1 MFKKKL
7 LWLHKWLG
15 LISGLV
21 VLIVSLTGCLTVFQ
35 DELQLMT
42 HPEKFFIEKQNLQP
56 SKTIALSK
64 LIRIAEAKL
73 NPGEKISRVDVFPQE
88 NRTWVFRAI
97 KTNKDAFFYSDYF
110 TYYKRVFVNP
120 YTGNVQVV
128 ENTKAN
134 FFQVVL
140 QLHMN
145 LLLGKKYG
153 HVIVGFSTIFFAVI
167 CLTGIVLWWPKKWKP
182 KTLKNS
188 FSINFK
194 ANKKRFNYDLHNV
207 LGFYSLLFALL
218 FAFTGLVFAFPAFK
232 KAVSSQLNS
241 LDSKEK
247 QKLSLPLIPKTT
259 SAILDNSF
267 DYVLL
272 HHLTADQLSV
282 RLEKDIA
289 EPQTIQVRMKKNRTG
304 IFYGYSFNQKT
315 GQLDELKSSDNLQ
328 LGSRVTSLN
337 YDLHVGSIGGIYT
350 KILAFLV
357 SLVCASLPVTG
368 FIIWLNKYKKSK
380 KKKIERIIV
389 ILKT

>member
-1 MFKKKL
+1 MVKKKL

-35 DELQLMT
+35 DEIQLMT

-56 SKTIALSK
+56 SKTVPLSQ
-64 LIRIAEAKL
+64 LIGIAEAKL
-73 NPGEKISRVDVFPQE
+73 NSGEQISRVEVFPE
-88 NRTWVFRAI
+88 KNRTWIFRAI
-97 KTNKDAFFYSDYF
+97 KINKDGFFYSDYF

-128 ENTKAN
+128 ENTKEN
-134 FFQVVL
+134 FFQIVL

-153 HVIVGFSTIFFAVI
+153 HVLVGFSTIFFAVL

-182 KTLKNS
+182 KTIKNS

-194 ANKKRFNYDLHNV
+194 AKSKRLNYDLHNV
-207 LGFYSLLFALL
+207 LGFYSLFFALL
-218 FAFTGLVFAFPAFK
+218 FAFTGLVFAFPVFK
-232 KAVSSQLNS
+232 KTISNQLNS
-241 LDSKEK
+241 LDNKEP
-247 QKLSLPLIPKTT
+247 QKLSFPFVPQKATT
-259 SAILDNSF
+259 VLDNGL
-267 DYVLL
+267 DYVLAT
-272 HHLTADQLSV
+272 HPNADQLSI

-289 EPQTIQVRMKKNRTG
+289 EPQGIQVRMEKNRTG
-304 IFYGYSFNQKT
+304 VFYWYYFDQKN
-315 GQLDELKSSDNLQ
+315 GQITELKSSNNLQ

-337 YDLHVGSIGGIYT
+337 YDLHVGSVGGIYT
-350 KILAFLV
+350 KILAFLA
-357 SLVCASLPVTG
+357 SLVCASLPITG

-380 KKKIERIIV
+380 LRKS
-389 ILKT
+389 

>member
-35 DELQLMT
+35 DELQLAT
-42 HPEKFFIEKQNLQP
+42 HPEKFFIEKQNAQP

-64 LIRIAEAKL
+64 LISIAEAKL
-73 NPGEKISRVDVFPQE
+73 NQGEKISRVDVFPQD

-128 ENTKAN
+128 ENTKEN
-134 FFQVVL
+134 FFQIVL

-167 CLTGIVLWWPKKWKP
+167 CVTGIVLWWPKKWKP

-247 QKLSLPLIPKTT
+247 QKLSLPLIPKTA
-259 SAILDNSF
+259 SGILDNSF
-267 DYVLL
+267 DYVFT
-272 HHLTADQLSV
+272 HYPTADQLSV

-289 EPQTIQVRMKKNRTG
+289 EPQTIQIRMKKNRTG
-304 IFYGYSFNQKT
+304 IFYGYSFDQKT
-315 GQLDELKSSDNLQ
+315 GQLQELKSSDNLK

-350 KILAFLV
+350 KILAFLA

-380 KKKIERIIV
+380 QRK
-389 ILKT
+389 LKES

>member
-1 MFKKKL
+1 MFKKKI

-15 LISGLV
+15 LITGIV

-56 SKTIALSK
+56 SKTIPLSK

-73 NPGEKISRVDVFPQE
+73 NPGEKISRVDVFPQN

-134 FFQVVL
+134 FFQIVL

-153 HVIVGFSTIFFAVI
+153 HAIVGFSTIFFAVI

-232 KAVSSQLNS
+232 KAVSGQLNS
-241 LDSKEK
+241 LDSKEE
-247 QKLSLPLIPKTT
+247 QKLSLPLIPQTA
-259 SAILDNSF
+259 SGILDNSF
-267 DYVLL
+267 DYVLS
-272 HHLTADQLSV
+272 HHPTADQLSV

-289 EPQTIQVRMKKNRTG
+289 EPQTIQVRMEKNRTG

-350 KILAFLV
+350 KILAFLA

-380 KKKIERIIV
+380 KRK
-389 ILKT
+389 LKES

>member
-1 MFKKKL
+1 MIKKKL

-42 HPEKFFIEKQNLQP
+42 HPEKFFIEKSNLQP
-56 SKTIALSK
+56 SKAIALSK
-64 LIRIAEAKL
+64 LISIAEGKL
-73 NPGEKISRVDVFPQE
+73 NPGEKISRVDIFPQE
-88 NRTWVFRAI
+88 NRTWIFRAI
-97 KTNKDAFFYSDYF
+97 KTNKEAFFYSDFF

-128 ENTKAN
+128 ENTKEN
-134 FFQVVL
+134 FFQIVL

-153 HVIVGFSTIFFAVI
+153 HVIVGFSTIFFAVL

-182 KTLKNS
+182 KTIKNS

-194 ANKKRFNYDLHNV
+194 AKSKRLNYDLHNV
-207 LGFYSLLFALL
+207 LGFYSLFFALL
-218 FAFTGLVFAFPAFK
+218 FAFTGLVFAFPTFK
-232 KAVSSQLNS
+232 KIVSNQLNS

-247 QKLSLPLIPKTT
+247 QKLSLPFIPQTAAT
-259 SAILDNSF
+259 VLDNGLN
-267 DYVLL
+267 YVLA
-272 HHLTADQLSV
+272 HHPTADQLSV

-289 EPQTIQVRMKKNRTG
+289 EPQSIQVRMEKNRTG
-304 IFYGYSFNQKT
+304 IFYGYSFNQKS
-315 GQLDELKSSDNLQ
+315 GQLEELKSSDNLQ

-337 YDLHVGSIGGIYT
+337 YDLHVGSIGEIYT
-350 KILAFLV
+350 KILAFFA

-380 KKKIERIIV
+380 SRKVKE
-389 ILKT
+389 LKVL

>member
-1 MFKKKL
+1 MFKKKI

-15 LISGLV
+15 LITGLV

-42 HPEKFFIEKQNLQP
+42 HPEKFFIERQNLQP
-56 SKTIALSK
+56 SKTIPLSK

-73 NPGEKISRVDVFPQE
+73 NPGEKISRVDVFPQD

-134 FFQVVL
+134 FFQIVL

-232 KAVSSQLNS
+232 KAVSGQLNS
-241 LDSKEK
+241 LDSKEE
-247 QKLSLPLIPKTT
+247 QKLSLPLIPQTA
-259 SAILDNSF
+259 SGILDNSF
-267 DYVLL
+267 DYVLS
-272 HHLTADQLSV
+272 HHPIADQLSV

-289 EPQTIQVRMKKNRTG
+289 EPQTIQVRMEKNRTG

-350 KILAFLV
+350 KILAFLA
-357 SLVCASLPVTG
+357 SLVCTSLPVTG

-380 KKKIERIIV
+380 KRK
-389 ILKT
+389 LKES

>member
-64 LIRIAEAKL
+64 LINIAEAKL
-73 NPGEKISRVDVFPQE
+73 NPGEKISRVDVFPQN
-88 NRTWVFRAI
+88 NRTWVFRAT

-128 ENTKAN
+128 ENTKEN
-134 FFQVVL
+134 FFQIVL

-153 HVIVGFSTIFFAVI
+153 HFIVGFSTIFFAII

-182 KTLKNS
+182 KTIKNS

-207 LGFYSLLFALL
+207 LGFYSLFFALL
-218 FAFTGLVFAFPAFK
+218 FAFTGLVFVFPAFK
-232 KAVSSQLNS
+232 KAVSNQLNS

-247 QKLSLPLIPKTT
+247 QKLSFPLIPQTA
-259 SAILDNSF
+259 SGILDNGF
-267 DYVLL
+267 DYVLTK
-272 HHLTADQLSV
+272 HPTADQLSV

-289 EPQTIQVRMKKNRTG
+289 EPQTIQVRMEKNRTG
-304 IFYGYSFNQKT
+304 VFYGYSFNQKT
-315 GQLDELKSSDNLQ
+315 GQLEELKSSDNLQ

-350 KILAFLV
+350 KILAFLA

-380 KKKIERIIV
+380 KRK
-389 ILKT
+389 LKES

>member
-1 MFKKKL
+1 MFKKKI

-15 LISGLV
+15 LITGIV

-42 HPEKFFIEKQNLQP
+42 HPEKFFIERQNLQP
-56 SKTIALSK
+56 SKTILLSK

-73 NPGEKISRVDVFPQE
+73 NPGEKISRVDVFPQD

-97 KTNKDAFFYSDYF
+97 KTNKEAFFYSDYF

-134 FFQVVL
+134 FFQIML

-207 LGFYSLLFALL
+207 LGFYSLMFALL

-232 KAVSSQLNS
+232 KAVSGQLNS
-241 LDSKEK
+241 LDSKEE
-247 QKLSLPLIPKTT
+247 QKLSLPLIPQTA
-259 SAILDNSF
+259 SGILDNSF
-267 DYVLL
+267 DYVLS
-272 HHLTADQLSV
+272 HHPTADQLSV

-289 EPQTIQVRMKKNRTG
+289 EPQTIQVRMEKNRTG

-337 YDLHVGSIGGIYT
+337 YDLHVGSVGGIYT
-350 KILAFLV
+350 KILAFLA

-380 KKKIERIIV
+380 KRK
-389 ILKT
+389 LKES

>member
-15 LISGLV
+15 LLSGLV

-42 HPEKFFIEKQNLQP
+42 HPEKFFIEKQNFQP
-56 SKTIALSK
+56 SQTIALSQ
-64 LIRIAEAKL
+64 LISIAERKL
-73 NPGEKISRVDVFPQE
+73 NPGQKISRVDIFPQN
-88 NRTWVFRAI
+88 NRTWIFRAI
-97 KTNKDAFFYSDYF
+97 KTNKEAFFYSDFF

-134 FFQVVL
+134 FFQIVL

-153 HVIVGFSTIFFAVI
+153 HVIVGFSTIFFAVL

-182 KTLKNS
+182 KTIKNS

-194 ANKKRFNYDLHNV
+194 AKSKRLNYDLHKV
-207 LGFYSLLFALL
+207 LGFYSLLLALL

-232 KAVSSQLNS
+232 EMVSNQLNS
-241 LDSKEK
+241 FDSKEK
-247 QKLSLPLIPKTT
+247 QQLSLPSIPQTAAT
-259 SAILDNSF
+259 VLDNGLN
-267 DYVLL
+267 YVLA
-272 HHLTADQLSV
+272 HHPNADQLSI
-282 RLEKDIA
+282 RIEKDIS
-289 EPQTIQVRMKKNRTG
+289 EPQDIQVRIEKNRTG
-304 IFYGYSFNQKT
+304 VFYWYYFNQKS
-315 GQLDELKSSDNLQ
+315 GQVEELKTSDNLQ

-350 KILAFLV
+350 KVLAFFAALA
-357 SLVCASLPVTG
+357 CASLPVTG
-368 FIIWLNKYKKSK
+368 FIIWLNKYNKAKLRKVKVNVGS
-380 KKKIERIIV
+380 
-389 ILKT
+389 LKE

>member
-15 LISGLV
+15 LLSGLV

-42 HPEKFFIEKQNLQP
+42 HPEKFFIEKENLQP
-56 SKTIALSK
+56 SQTIALSQ
-64 LIRIAEAKL
+64 LISIAERKL
-73 NPGEKISRVDVFPQE
+73 NPGQKISRVDIFPQN
-88 NRTWVFRAI
+88 NRTWIFRAI
-97 KTNKDAFFYSDYF
+97 KTNKDAFFYSDFF

-134 FFQVVL
+134 FFQIVL

-153 HVIVGFSTIFFAVI
+153 HVIVGFSTIFFGVL

-182 KTLKNS
+182 KTIKNS

-194 ANKKRFNYDLHNV
+194 AKSKRLNYDLHKV
-207 LGFYSLLFALL
+207 LGFYSLLLALL

-232 KAVSSQLNS
+232 KMVSNQLNS
-241 LDSKEK
+241 FDSKEK
-247 QKLSLPLIPKTT
+247 QQLSLPSIPQTAAT
-259 SAILDNSF
+259 VLDNGLN
-267 DYVLL
+267 YVLA
-272 HHLTADQLSV
+272 HHPNADQLSI
-282 RLEKDIA
+282 RIEKDVS
-289 EPQTIQVRMKKNRTG
+289 EPQDIQVRIEKNRTG
-304 IFYGYSFNQKT
+304 VFYWYYFNQKS
-315 GQLDELKSSDNLQ
+315 GQVEELKTSDNLQ

-350 KILAFLV
+350 KVLAFFAALA
-357 SLVCASLPVTG
+357 CASLPVTG
-368 FIIWLNKYKKSK
+368 FIIWLNKYNKAKLRKVNVGS
-380 KKKIERIIV
+380 
-389 ILKT
+389 LKE

>member
-15 LISGLV
+15 LLSGLV

-42 HPEKFFIEKQNLQP
+42 HPEKFFIEKENLQP
-56 SKTIALSK
+56 SQTIALSQ
-64 LIRIAEAKL
+64 LISIAERKL
-73 NPGEKISRVDVFPQE
+73 NPGQKISRVDIFPQN
-88 NRTWVFRAI
+88 NRTWIFRAI
-97 KTNKDAFFYSDYF
+97 KTNKDAFFYSDFF

-134 FFQVVL
+134 FFQIVL

-153 HVIVGFSTIFFAVI
+153 HVIVGFSTIFFAVL

-182 KTLKNS
+182 KTIKNS

-194 ANKKRFNYDLHNV
+194 AKSKRLNYDLHKV
-207 LGFYSLLFALL
+207 LGFYSLLLALL

-232 KAVSSQLNS
+232 KLISNQLNS
-241 LDSKEK
+241 LDRKEK
-247 QKLSLPLIPKTT
+247 QQLSLPSIPQTAAT
-259 SAILDNSF
+259 VLDNGLN
-267 DYVLL
+267 YVLA
-272 HHLTADQLSV
+272 HHPNADQLSI
-282 RLEKDIA
+282 RIEKDVS
-289 EPQTIQVRMKKNRTG
+289 EPQDIQVRIEKNRTG
-304 IFYGYSFNQKT
+304 VFYWYYFNQKS
-315 GQLDELKSSDNLQ
+315 GQVEELKTSDNLQ

-350 KILAFLV
+350 KVLAFFAALA
-357 SLVCASLPVTG
+357 CASLPVTG
-368 FIIWLNKYKKSK
+368 FIIWLNKYNKAKLRKVNVGS
-380 KKKIERIIV
+380 
-389 ILKT
+389 LKE

>member
-1 MFKKKL
+1 MFKKKI

-21 VLIVSLTGCLTVFQ
+21 VLIISLTGCLTVFQ

-42 HPEKFFIEKQNLQP
+42 HPEKFFIERQNLQS
-56 SKTIALSK
+56 SKTIPLSK
-64 LIRIAEAKL
+64 LIFIAEAKL
-73 NPGEKISRVDVFPQE
+73 NLGEKISRVDVFPQD

-97 KTNKDAFFYSDYF
+97 KTNKNAFFYSDYF

-128 ENTKAN
+128 ENTKGN
-134 FFQVVL
+134 FFQIVL

-167 CLTGIVLWWPKKWKP
+167 CLTGIVLWWPKKWKH

-207 LGFYSLLFALL
+207 LGFYSLLFALI

-247 QKLSLPLIPKTT
+247 QKLSLPLIPQTT
-259 SAILDNSF
+259 SGILDNSF
-267 DYVLL
+267 DYVLS
-272 HHLTADQLSV
+272 HHPTADQLSV

-289 EPQTIQVRMKKNRTG
+289 EPQTIQVRMEKNRTG

-315 GQLDELKSSDNLQ
+315 GQLEELKSSDNLQ
-328 LGSRVTSLN
+328 LGSRLTSLN
-337 YDLHVGSIGGIYT
+337 YDLHVGSIRGIYT
-350 KILAFLV
+350 KILAFLA

-380 KKKIERIIV
+380 KRN
-389 ILKT
+389 LKGS

>member
-1 MFKKKL
+1 MFKKKI

-42 HPEKFFIEKQNLQP
+42 HPEKFFIERQNLQP
-56 SKTIALSK
+56 SKTIPLSK

-73 NPGEKISRVDVFPQE
+73 NPGEKISRVDVFPQD

-134 FFQVVL
+134 FFQIVL

-207 LGFYSLLFALL
+207 LGFYSLIFALL
-218 FAFTGLVFAFPAFK
+218 FAFTGLVFAFPDLK

-241 LDSKEK
+241 LDSKEE
-247 QKLSLPLIPKTT
+247 QKLSLPLIPQTA
-259 SAILDNSF
+259 SGILDNSF
-267 DYVLL
+267 DYVLS
-272 HHLTADQLSV
+272 HHPTADQLSV

-289 EPQTIQVRMKKNRTG
+289 EPQTIQVRMEKNRTG

-337 YDLHVGSIGGIYT
+337 YDLHVGSFGGIYT
-350 KILAFLV
+350 KILAFLA

-380 KKKIERIIV
+380 KRK
-389 ILKT
+389 LKES

>member
-15 LISGLV
+15 LLSGLV

-56 SKTIALSK
+56 SQTIALSQ
-64 LIRIAEAKL
+64 LISIAERKL
-73 NPGEKISRVDVFPQE
+73 NPGQKISRVDIFPQN
-88 NRTWVFRAI
+88 NRTWIFRAI
-97 KTNKDAFFYSDYF
+97 KTNKDAFFYSDFF

-134 FFQVVL
+134 FFQIVL

-153 HVIVGFSTIFFAVI
+153 HVIVGFSTIFFAVL

-182 KTLKNS
+182 KTIKNS

-194 ANKKRFNYDLHNV
+194 AKSKRLNYDLHKV
-207 LGFYSLLFALL
+207 LGFYSLLLALL

-232 KAVSSQLNS
+232 KLISNQLNS
-241 LDSKEK
+241 LDRKEK
-247 QKLSLPLIPKTT
+247 QQLSLPSIPQTAAT
-259 SAILDNSF
+259 VLDNGLN
-267 DYVLL
+267 YVLA
-272 HHLTADQLSV
+272 HHPNADQLSI
-282 RLEKDIA
+282 RIEKDVS
-289 EPQTIQVRMKKNRTG
+289 EPQDIQVRIEKNRTG
-304 IFYGYSFNQKT
+304 VFYWYYFNQKS
-315 GQLDELKSSDNLQ
+315 GQVEELKTSDNLQ

-350 KILAFLV
+350 KVLAFFAALA
-357 SLVCASLPVTG
+357 CASLPVTG
-368 FIIWLNKYKKSK
+368 FIIWLNKYNKAKLRKVNVGS
-380 KKKIERIIV
+380 
-389 ILKT
+389 LKE

>member
-15 LISGLV
+15 LLSGLV

-42 HPEKFFIEKQNLQP
+42 HPEKFFIEKENLQP
-56 SKTIALSK
+56 SQTIALSQ
-64 LIRIAEAKL
+64 LISIAERKL
-73 NPGEKISRVDVFPQE
+73 NPGQKISRVDIFPQN
-88 NRTWVFRAI
+88 NRTWIFRAI
-97 KTNKDAFFYSDYF
+97 KTNKDAFFYSDFF

-134 FFQVVL
+134 FFQIVL

-153 HVIVGFSTIFFAVI
+153 YVIVGFSTIFFAVL

-182 KTLKNS
+182 KTIKNS

-194 ANKKRFNYDLHNV
+194 AKSKRLNYDLHKV
-207 LGFYSLLFALL
+207 LGFYSLLLALL

-232 KAVSSQLNS
+232 KMVSNQLNS
-241 LDSKEK
+241 FDSKEK
-247 QKLSLPLIPKTT
+247 QQLSLPSIPQTAAT
-259 SAILDNSF
+259 VLDNGLN
-267 DYVLL
+267 YVLA
-272 HHLTADQLSV
+272 HHPNADQLSI
-282 RLEKDIA
+282 RIEKDVS
-289 EPQTIQVRMKKNRTG
+289 EPQDIQVRIEKNRTG
-304 IFYGYSFNQKT
+304 VFYWYYFNQKS
-315 GQLDELKSSDNLQ
+315 GQVEELKTSDNLQ
-328 LGSRVTSLN
+328 FGSRVTSLN

-350 KILAFLV
+350 KVLAFFAALA
-357 SLVCASLPVTG
+357 CASLPVTG
-368 FIIWLNKYKKSK
+368 FIIWLNKYNKAKLRKVNVGS
-380 KKKIERIIV
+380 
-389 ILKT
+389 LKE

>member
-1 MFKKKL
+1 MVKKKL

-21 VLIVSLTGCLTVFQ
+21 VLIVSLTGCLNVFQ

-42 HPEKFFIEKQNLQP
+42 HPEKFFIEKPNLQP
-56 SKTIALSK
+56 SKTIALSE
-64 LIRIAEAKL
+64 LISIAEKNL
-73 NPGEKISRVDVFPQE
+73 NPGEKISRVDIFPQK
-88 NRTWVFRAI
+88 NRTWVFRAL
-97 KTNKDAFFYSDYF
+97 KTNKEAFFYFDYF

-128 ENTKAN
+128 EDTKTN
-134 FFQVVL
+134 FFQIVL

-153 HVIVGFSTIFFAVI
+153 HVLVGFSTIFFAI
-167 CLTGIVLWWPKKWKP
+167 LCLSGIVLWWPKKWKP
-182 KTLKNS
+182 KTIKDS

-194 ANKKRFNYDLHNV
+194 AKSKRLNYDLHNV
-207 LGFYSLLFALL
+207 LGFYSLLVALL

-232 KAVSSQLNS
+232 KMVSNQLNA

-247 QKLSLPLIPKTT
+247 QKLSLPFIPQRATT
-259 SAILDNSF
+259 VLDNGLN
-267 DYVLL
+267 YVLAQ
-272 HHLTADQLSV
+272 HSNADQLSI
-282 RLEKDIA
+282 RIQKDIS
-289 EPQTIQVRMKKNRTG
+289 EPQDIQVRIEKNRTG
-304 IFYGYSFNQKT
+304 VFYWYYFNPKN
-315 GQLDELKSSDNLQ
+315 GQVEELKTSDDLQ

-350 KILAFLV
+350 KILAFFGA
-357 SLVCASLPVTG
+357 LVCASLPVTG

-380 KKKIERIIV
+380 LKRI
-389 ILKT
+389 

>member
-15 LISGLV
+15 LLSGLV

-42 HPEKFFIEKQNLQP
+42 YPEKFFIEKQNLQP
-56 SKTIALSK
+56 SQTIALSQ
-64 LIRIAEAKL
+64 LISIAERKL
-73 NPGEKISRVDVFPQE
+73 NPGQKISRVDIFPQN
-88 NRTWVFRAI
+88 NRTWIFRAI
-97 KTNKDAFFYSDYF
+97 KTNKEAFFYSDFF

-134 FFQVVL
+134 FFQIVL

-153 HVIVGFSTIFFAVI
+153 HVIVGFSTIFFAVL

-182 KTLKNS
+182 KTIKNS

-194 ANKKRFNYDLHNV
+194 AKSKRLNYDLHKV
-207 LGFYSLLFALL
+207 LGFYSLLLALL

-232 KAVSSQLNS
+232 EMVSNQLNS
-241 LDSKEK
+241 FDSKEK
-247 QKLSLPLIPKTT
+247 QQLSLPSIPQTAAT
-259 SAILDNSF
+259 VLDNGLN
-267 DYVLL
+267 YVLA
-272 HHLTADQLSV
+272 HHPNADQLSI
-282 RLEKDIA
+282 RIEKDIS
-289 EPQTIQVRMKKNRTG
+289 EPQDIQVRIEKNRTG
-304 IFYGYSFNQKT
+304 VFYWYYFNQKS
-315 GQLDELKSSDNLQ
+315 GQVEELKTSDNLQ

-350 KILAFLV
+350 KVLAFFAALA
-357 SLVCASLPVTG
+357 CASLPVTG
-368 FIIWLNKYKKSK
+368 FIIWLNKYNKAKLRKVKVNVGS
-380 KKKIERIIV
+380 
-389 ILKT
+389 LKE